1 MSEELNALLAKIE
14 NDIHKKGILQK
25 KMFYNIPVV
34 TSSSTQK
41 EIEQKILNETTSSY
55 VPFYTKSKID
65 QSTMNINTAAVTNGN
80 VLSTSN
86 EYETR
91 KIIEREL
98 EPYVNSIKKELKV
111 QLDSFQKDADVIK
124 RSQSE
129 LSSLKEIAMS
139 NKKNIIKLQSE
150 RDISINDIKS
160 DVIKLNE
167 EMKQKNDEIFD
178 IQKGIQDLVMKNEEI
193 KATIEVS
200 KDNKDNNDEV
210 DEKIKKSE
218 EKMINAIKEIEKNCN
233 KNLLQM
239 GNFFKQSVDETK
251 NVLLS
256 MKNEISSIKEE
267 SNNLNVE
274 IEKKIES
281 ISENIKSVKQSNE
294 TAINDINNKIKELTE
309 EIKTKRNDKE
319 ISEIKEEIAKINQEI
334 KEIKE
339 SKRNSIDVISS
350 FPIANNDDI
359 NTINT
364 KLDNLSI
371 RVDQFDNKVSTQT
384 NISSKLN
391 DINKSYNSLKSKIE
405 TNTTT
410 ITELNS
416 RLLTATE
423 NFNSFKS
430 KLNSLDSYVSTLEN
444 KINVHNNE
452 QTNPKEIDEIKLKIK
467 EIVDKIEE
475 VNKKYTEEMSNV
487 NSVFIEFKE
496 KQLQANAINEKTIVC
511 LGEQMVTSLKTLKQ
525 LEGDKRET
533 EENFEQIQNGF
544 DQVQSIIIKVPKLEK
559 DYKLMNEFLVEL
571 TKKYQDLQI
580 KVDNGFENVTQW
592 QSGLVENISKKMN
605 EIIED
610 YEKKINQTSQR
621 LQSNRTAASVSDSKG
636 LATKDELT
644 TIIKKVDDLERK
656 IETSRNVPEQSSKP
670 TNDKFEFK
678 DNKDV
683 FGPDQDW
690 DFDIK

>member
-1 MSEELNALLAKIE
+1 M
-14 NDIHKKGILQK
+14 
-25 KMFYNIPVV
+25 
-34 TSSSTQK
+34 
-41 EIEQKILNETTSSY
+41 
-55 VPFYTKSKID
+55 
-65 QSTMNINTAAVTNGN
+65 
-80 VLSTSN
+80 
-86 EYETR
+86 
-91 KIIEREL
+91 
-98 EPYVNSIKKELKV
+98 
-111 QLDSFQKDADVIK
+111 
-124 RSQSE
+124 
-129 LSSLKEIAMS
+129 
-139 NKKNIIKLQSE
+139 
-150 RDISINDIKS
+150 
-160 DVIKLNE
+160 
-167 EMKQKNDEIFD
+167 
-178 IQKGIQDLVMKNEEI
+178 
-193 KATIEVS
+193 
-200 KDNKDNNDEV
+200 
-210 DEKIKKSE
+210 
-218 EKMINAIKEIEKNCN
+218 
-233 KNLLQM
+233 
-239 GNFFKQSVDETK
+239 
-251 NVLLS
+251 
-256 MKNEISSIKEE
+256 
-267 SNNLNVE
+267 
-274 IEKKIES
+274 
-281 ISENIKSVKQSNE
+281 
-294 TAINDINNKIKELTE
+294 
-309 EIKTKRNDKE
+309 
-319 ISEIKEEIAKINQEI
+319 
-334 KEIKE
+334 
-339 SKRNSIDVISS
+339 ISS

-371 RVDQFDNKVSTQT
+371 KVDQFDNKVSAQT

-391 DINKSYNSLKSKIE
+391 DINQSYNSLKSKIE

-416 RLLTATE
+416 QLLTAKA
-423 NFNSFKS
+423 NFNLFKS
-430 KLNSLDSYVSTLEN
+430 KLDTLDSYVSTLEN
-444 KINVHNNE
+444 KINVNHNE

-525 LEGDKRET
+525 LEGDKKET

>member
-1 MSEELNALLAKIE
+1 MSEELNALLSKIE
-14 NDIHKKGILQK
+14 NDLHKKGILQK
-25 KMFYNIPVV
+25 KMLYNIPVA

-41 EIEQKILNETTSSY
+41 EIEQKMLNETSSY
-55 VPFYTKSKID
+55 LPFSTKSKID
-65 QSTMNINTAAVTNGN
+65 QSTININTAVTNGN

-91 KIIEREL
+91 KLIEREL

-111 QLDSFQKDADVIK
+111 QLDSFQKEADVIK
-124 RSQSE
+124 STKSE
-129 LSSLKEIAMS
+129 LSSLKEIVIS
-139 NKKNIIKLQSE
+139 NKKEIIKLQSA
-150 RDISINDIKS
+150 RDTYDIKS
-160 DVIKLNE
+160 DVIKLSE
-167 EMKQKNDEIFD
+167 EMKQKNEEIFD
-178 IQKGIQDLVMKNEEI
+178 LRKGIQDLMMKNEEI
-193 KATIEVS
+193 KATIEVR
-200 KDNKDNNDEV
+200 KETKDNNDEV
-210 DEKIKKSE
+210 DEKIKQSE
-218 EKMINAIKEIEKNCN
+218 AKMINAIKEIEKNCN

-256 MKNEISSIKEE
+256 MKNEIENIKEKSKQ
-267 SNNLNVE
+267 SNIE
-274 IEKKIES
+274 IEKRIEN
-281 ISENIKSVKQSNE
+281 IQNNIKSVKESNE
-294 TAINDINNKIKELTE
+294 TAIKDINKKINELSE
-309 EIKTKRNDKE
+309 EIKSKSNDKE
-319 ISEIKEEIAKINQEI
+319 INDIKEEIAKINQEI

-339 SKRNSIDVISS
+339 SKRNSIDMIPSL
-350 FPIANNDDI
+350 PIANNDDI

-371 RVDQFDNKVSTQT
+371 RIDQFDSKVSNQT
-384 NISSKLN
+384 LISSKLN
-391 DINKSYNSLKSKIE
+391 DINQSYNSLKSQID

-416 RLLTATE
+416 QLLTAKD
-423 NFNSFKS
+423 NYNLFKS
-430 KLNSLDSYVSTLEN
+430 KLDALTLNVSTLEN
-444 KINVHNNE
+444 QINVHQNE
-452 QTNPKEIDEIKLKIK
+452 ETSSKEIDEIKIKIK
-467 EIVDKIEE
+467 EIVDTIEE
-475 VNKKYTEEMSNV
+475 VNKKYNEEMSKV

-525 LEGDKRET
+525 LEGDKKET
-533 EENFEQIQNGF
+533 EDNFEQIQNGF
-544 DQVQSIIIKVPKLEK
+544 DQVHSVIIKIPKMEK

-571 TKKYQDLQI
+571 TKKYQELQI

-592 QSGLVENISKKMN
+592 QSGLVDNISKKMN

-644 TIIKKVDDLERK
+644 TIIKKIDDLERK
-656 IETSRNVPEQSSKP
+656 VESSRNIQNSKP

-690 DFDIK
+690 DFDMK

>member
-1 MSEELNALLAKIE
+1 MSEELNALLSKIE
-14 NDIHKKGILQK
+14 NDLHKKGILQK
-25 KMFYNIPVV
+25 KMLYNIPVA

-41 EIEQKILNETTSSY
+41 EIEQKMLNETSSY
-55 VPFYTKSKID
+55 LPFSTKSKID
-65 QSTMNINTAAVTNGN
+65 QSTININTAVTNGN

-91 KIIEREL
+91 KLIEREL

-124 RSQSE
+124 STKSE
-129 LSSLKEIAMS
+129 LSSLKEIVIS
-139 NKKNIIKLQSE
+139 NKKDIIKLQSA
-150 RDISINDIKS
+150 RDTYDIKS
-160 DVIKLNE
+160 DVIKLSE
-167 EMKQKNDEIFD
+167 EMKQKNEEIFD
-178 IQKGIQDLVMKNEEI
+178 LRKGIQDLLMKNEEI
-193 KATIEVS
+193 KATIEVR
-200 KDNKDNNDEV
+200 KETKDNNDEV
-210 DEKIKKSE
+210 DEKIKQSE
-218 EKMINAIKEIEKNCN
+218 AKMINAIKEIEKNCN

-239 GNFFKQSVDETK
+239 ENFFKQSVDETK

-256 MKNEISSIKEE
+256 MKNEIENIKEKSKQ
-267 SNNLNVE
+267 SNIE
-274 IEKKIES
+274 IEKRIEN
-281 ISENIKSVKQSNE
+281 IQNNIKSVKESNE
-294 TAINDINNKIKELTE
+294 TAIKDINKKINELSE
-309 EIKTKRNDKE
+309 EIKSKSNDKE
-319 ISEIKEEIAKINQEI
+319 INDIKEEIAKINQEI

-339 SKRNSIDVISS
+339 SKRNSIDMISS
-350 FPIANNDDI
+350 LPIANNDDI

-371 RVDQFDNKVSTQT
+371 RIDQFDSKVSNQT
-384 NISSKLN
+384 LISSKLN
-391 DINKSYNSLKSKIE
+391 DINQSYNSLKSQID

-416 RLLTATE
+416 QLLTAKD
-423 NFNSFKS
+423 NYNLFKS
-430 KLNSLDSYVSTLEN
+430 KLDALTLNVSTLEN
-444 KINVHNNE
+444 QINVHQNE
-452 QTNPKEIDEIKLKIK
+452 ETSSKEIDEIKIKIK
-467 EIVDKIEE
+467 EIVDTIEE
-475 VNKKYTEEMSNV
+475 VNKKYNEEMSKV

-525 LEGDKRET
+525 LEGDKKET
-533 EENFEQIQNGF
+533 EDNFEQIQNGF
-544 DQVQSIIIKVPKLEK
+544 DQVHSVIIKIPKMEK

-571 TKKYQDLQI
+571 TKKYQELQI

-592 QSGLVENISKKMN
+592 QSGLVDNISKKMN

-644 TIIKKVDDLERK
+644 TIIKKIDDLERK
-656 IETSRNVPEQSSKP
+656 VESSRNIQNSKP

-690 DFDIK
+690 DFDMK

>member
-1 MSEELNALLAKIE
+1 MSEELNALLSKIE
-14 NDIHKKGILQK
+14 NDLHKKGILQK
-25 KMFYNIPVV
+25 KMLYNIPVA

-41 EIEQKILNETTSSY
+41 EIEQKMLNETSSY
-55 VPFYTKSKID
+55 LPFSTKSKID
-65 QSTMNINTAAVTNGN
+65 QSTININTAVTNGN

-91 KIIEREL
+91 KLIEREL

-111 QLDSFQKDADVIK
+111 QLDSFQKDADVINSTK
-124 RSQSE
+124 SE
-129 LSSLKEIAMS
+129 LSSLKEIVIS
-139 NKKNIIKLQSE
+139 NKKDIIKLQSA
-150 RDISINDIKS
+150 RDTYDIKS
-160 DVIKLNE
+160 DVIKLSE
-167 EMKQKNDEIFD
+167 EMKQKNEEIFD
-178 IQKGIQDLVMKNEEI
+178 LRKGIQDLLMKNEEI
-193 KATIEVS
+193 KATIEVR
-200 KDNKDNNDEV
+200 KETKDNNDEV
-210 DEKIKKSE
+210 DEKIKQSE
-218 EKMINAIKEIEKNCN
+218 AKMINAIKEIEKNCN

-239 GNFFKQSVDETK
+239 ENFFKQSVDETK

-256 MKNEISSIKEE
+256 MKNEIENIKEKSKQ
-267 SNNLNVE
+267 SNIE
-274 IEKKIES
+274 IEKRIEN
-281 ISENIKSVKQSNE
+281 IQNNIKSVKESNE
-294 TAINDINNKIKELTE
+294 TAIKDINKKINELSE
-309 EIKTKRNDKE
+309 EIKSKSNDKE
-319 ISEIKEEIAKINQEI
+319 INDIKEEIAKINQEI

-339 SKRNSIDVISS
+339 SKRNSIDMISS
-350 FPIANNDDI
+350 LPIANNNDI

-371 RVDQFDNKVSTQT
+371 RIDQFDSKVSNQT
-384 NISSKLN
+384 LISSKLN
-391 DINKSYNSLKSKIE
+391 DINQSYNSLKSQID

-416 RLLTATE
+416 QLLTAKD
-423 NFNSFKS
+423 NYNLFKS
-430 KLNSLDSYVSTLEN
+430 KLDALTLNVSTLEN
-444 KINVHNNE
+444 QINVHQNE
-452 QTNPKEIDEIKLKIK
+452 ETSSKEIDEIKIKIK
-467 EIVDKIEE
+467 EIVDTIEE
-475 VNKKYTEEMSNV
+475 VNKKYNEEMSKV

-525 LEGDKRET
+525 LEGDKKET
-533 EENFEQIQNGF
+533 EDNFEQIQNGF
-544 DQVQSIIIKVPKLEK
+544 DQVHSVIIKIPKMEK

-571 TKKYQDLQI
+571 TKKYQELQI

-592 QSGLVENISKKMN
+592 QSGLVDNISKKMN

-644 TIIKKVDDLERK
+644 TIIKKIDDLERK
-656 IETSRNVPEQSSKP
+656 VESSRNIQNSKP

-690 DFDIK
+690 DFDMK

>member
-1 MSEELNALLAKIE
+1 MSEELNALLSKIE
-14 NDIHKKGILQK
+14 NDLHKKGILQK
-25 KMFYNIPVV
+25 KMLYNIPVA

-41 EIEQKILNETTSSY
+41 EIEQKMLNETSSY
-55 VPFYTKSKID
+55 LPFSTKSKID
-65 QSTMNINTAAVTNGN
+65 QSTININTAVTNGN

-91 KIIEREL
+91 KLIEREL

-124 RSQSE
+124 STKSE
-129 LSSLKEIAMS
+129 LSSLKEIVIS
-139 NKKNIIKLQSE
+139 NKKDIIKLQSA
-150 RDISINDIKS
+150 RDTYDIKS
-160 DVIKLNE
+160 DVIKLSE
-167 EMKQKNDEIFD
+167 EMKQKNEEIFD
-178 IQKGIQDLVMKNEEI
+178 LRKGIQDLLMKNEEI
-193 KATIEVS
+193 KATIEVR
-200 KDNKDNNDEV
+200 KETKDNNDEV
-210 DEKIKKSE
+210 DEKIKQSE
-218 EKMINAIKEIEKNCN
+218 AKMINAIKEIEKNCN

-239 GNFFKQSVDETK
+239 ENFFKQSVDETK

-256 MKNEISSIKEE
+256 MKNEIENIKEKSKQ
-267 SNNLNVE
+267 SNIE
-274 IEKKIES
+274 IEKRIEN
-281 ISENIKSVKQSNE
+281 IQNNIKSVKESNE
-294 TAINDINNKIKELTE
+294 TAIKDINKKINELSE
-309 EIKTKRNDKE
+309 EIKSKSNDKE
-319 ISEIKEEIAKINQEI
+319 INDIKEEIAKINQEI

-339 SKRNSIDVISS
+339 SKRNSIDMIPSL
-350 FPIANNDDI
+350 PIANNDDI

-371 RVDQFDNKVSTQT
+371 RIDQFDSKVSNQT
-384 NISSKLN
+384 LISSKLN
-391 DINKSYNSLKSKIE
+391 DINQSYNSLKSQID

-416 RLLTATE
+416 QLLTAKD
-423 NFNSFKS
+423 NYNLFKS
-430 KLNSLDSYVSTLEN
+430 KLDALTLNVSTLEN
-444 KINVHNNE
+444 QINVHQNE
-452 QTNPKEIDEIKLKIK
+452 ETSSKEIDEIKIKIK
-467 EIVDKIEE
+467 EIVDTIEE
-475 VNKKYTEEMSNV
+475 VNKKYNEEMSKV

-525 LEGDKRET
+525 LEGDKKET
-533 EENFEQIQNGF
+533 EDNFEQIQNGF
-544 DQVQSIIIKVPKLEK
+544 DQVHSVIIKIPKMEK

-571 TKKYQDLQI
+571 TKKYQELQI

-592 QSGLVENISKKMN
+592 QSGLVDNISKKMN

-644 TIIKKVDDLERK
+644 TIIKKIDDLERK
-656 IETSRNVPEQSSKP
+656 VESSRNIQNSKP

-690 DFDIK
+690 DFDMK

>member
-1 MSEELNALLAKIE
+1 MSEELNALLSKIE
-14 NDIHKKGILQK
+14 NDLHKKGILQK
-25 KMFYNIPVV
+25 KMLYNIPVA

-41 EIEQKILNETTSSY
+41 EIEQKMLNETSSY
-55 VPFYTKSKID
+55 LPFSTKSKID
-65 QSTMNINTAAVTNGN
+65 QSTININTAVTNGN

-91 KIIEREL
+91 KLIEREL

-111 QLDSFQKDADVIK
+111 QLDSFQKDADVINSTK
-124 RSQSE
+124 SE
-129 LSSLKEIAMS
+129 LSSLKEIVIS
-139 NKKNIIKLQSE
+139 NKKEIIKLQSA
-150 RDISINDIKS
+150 RDTYDIKS
-160 DVIKLNE
+160 DVIKLSE
-167 EMKQKNDEIFD
+167 EMKQKNEEIFD
-178 IQKGIQDLVMKNEEI
+178 LRKGIQDLLMKNEEI
-193 KATIEVS
+193 KATIEVR
-200 KDNKDNNDEV
+200 KETKDNNDEV
-210 DEKIKKSE
+210 DEKIKQSE
-218 EKMINAIKEIEKNCN
+218 AKMINAIKEIEKNCN

-256 MKNEISSIKEE
+256 MKNEIENIKEKSKQ
-267 SNNLNVE
+267 SNIE
-274 IEKKIES
+274 IEKRIEN
-281 ISENIKSVKQSNE
+281 IQNNIKSVKESNE
-294 TAINDINNKIKELTE
+294 TAIKDINKKINELSE
-309 EIKTKRNDKE
+309 EIKSKSNDKE
-319 ISEIKEEIAKINQEI
+319 INDIKEEIAKINQEI

-339 SKRNSIDVISS
+339 SKRNSIDMISS
-350 FPIANNDDI
+350 LPIANNNDI

-371 RVDQFDNKVSTQT
+371 RIDQFDSKVSNQT
-384 NISSKLN
+384 LISSKLN
-391 DINKSYNSLKSKIE
+391 DINQSYNSLKSQID

-416 RLLTATE
+416 QLLTAKD
-423 NFNSFKS
+423 NYNLFKS
-430 KLNSLDSYVSTLEN
+430 KLDALTLNVSTLEN
-444 KINVHNNE
+444 QINVHQNE
-452 QTNPKEIDEIKLKIK
+452 ETSSKEIDEIKIKIK
-467 EIVDKIEE
+467 EIVDTIEE
-475 VNKKYTEEMSNV
+475 VNKKYNEEMSKV

-525 LEGDKRET
+525 LEGDKKET
-533 EENFEQIQNGF
+533 EDNFEQIQNGF
-544 DQVQSIIIKVPKLEK
+544 DQVHSVIIKIPKMEK

-571 TKKYQDLQI
+571 TKKYQELQI

-592 QSGLVENISKKMN
+592 QSGLVDNISKKMN

-644 TIIKKVDDLERK
+644 TIIKKIDDLERK
-656 IETSRNVPEQSSKP
+656 VESSRNIQNSKP

-690 DFDIK
+690 DFDMK

>member
-1 MSEELNALLAKIE
+1 MSEELNALLSKIE
-14 NDIHKKGILQK
+14 NDLHKKGILQK
-25 KMFYNIPVV
+25 KMLYNIPVA

-41 EIEQKILNETTSSY
+41 EIEQKMLNETSSY
-55 VPFYTKSKID
+55 LPFSTKSKID
-65 QSTMNINTAAVTNGN
+65 QSTININTAVTNGN

-91 KIIEREL
+91 KLIEREL

-124 RSQSE
+124 STKSE
-129 LSSLKEIAMS
+129 LSSLKEIVIS
-139 NKKNIIKLQSE
+139 NKKDIIKLQSA
-150 RDISINDIKS
+150 RDTYDIKS
-160 DVIKLNE
+160 DVIKLSE
-167 EMKQKNDEIFD
+167 EMKQKNEEIFD
-178 IQKGIQDLVMKNEEI
+178 LRKGIQDLLMKNEEI
-193 KATIEVS
+193 KATIEVR
-200 KDNKDNNDEV
+200 KETKDNNDEV
-210 DEKIKKSE
+210 DEKIKQSE
-218 EKMINAIKEIEKNCN
+218 AKMINAIKEIEKNCN

-256 MKNEISSIKEE
+256 MKNEIENIKEKSKQ
-267 SNNLNVE
+267 SNIE
-274 IEKKIES
+274 IEKRIEN
-281 ISENIKSVKQSNE
+281 IQNNIKSVKESNE
-294 TAINDINNKIKELTE
+294 TAIKDINKKINELSE
-309 EIKTKRNDKE
+309 EIKSKSNDKE
-319 ISEIKEEIAKINQEI
+319 INDIKEEIAKINQEI

-339 SKRNSIDVISS
+339 SKRNSIDMIPSL
-350 FPIANNDDI
+350 PIANNDDI

-371 RVDQFDNKVSTQT
+371 RIDQFDSKVSNQT
-384 NISSKLN
+384 LISSKLN
-391 DINKSYNSLKSKIE
+391 DINQSYNSLKSQID

-416 RLLTATE
+416 QLLTAKD
-423 NFNSFKS
+423 NYNLFKS
-430 KLNSLDSYVSTLEN
+430 KLDALTLNVSTLEN
-444 KINVHNNE
+444 QINVHQNE
-452 QTNPKEIDEIKLKIK
+452 ETSSKEIDEIKIKIK
-467 EIVDKIEE
+467 EIVDTIEE
-475 VNKKYTEEMSNV
+475 VNKKYNEEMSKV

-525 LEGDKRET
+525 LEGDKKET
-533 EENFEQIQNGF
+533 EDNFEQIQNGF
-544 DQVQSIIIKVPKLEK
+544 DQVHSVIIKIPKMEK

-571 TKKYQDLQI
+571 TKKYQELQI

-592 QSGLVENISKKMN
+592 QSGLVDNISKKMN

-644 TIIKKVDDLERK
+644 TIIKKIDDLERK
-656 IETSRNVPEQSSKP
+656 VESSRNIQNSKP

-690 DFDIK
+690 DFDMK

>member
-1 MSEELNALLAKIE
+1 MSEELNALLSKIE
-14 NDIHKKGILQK
+14 NDLHKKGILQK
-25 KMFYNIPVV
+25 KMLYNIPVA

-41 EIEQKILNETTSSY
+41 EIEQKMLNETSSY
-55 VPFYTKSKID
+55 LPFSTKSKID
-65 QSTMNINTAAVTNGN
+65 QSTININTAVTNGN

-91 KIIEREL
+91 KLIEREL

-124 RSQSE
+124 STQSE
-129 LSSLKEIAMS
+129 LSSLKEIVIS
-139 NKKNIIKLQSE
+139 NKKEIIKLQSA
-150 RDISINDIKS
+150 RDTYDIKS
-160 DVIKLNE
+160 DVIKLSE
-167 EMKQKNDEIFD
+167 EMKQKNEEIFD
-178 IQKGIQDLVMKNEEI
+178 LRKGIQDLLMKNEEI
-193 KATIEVS
+193 KATIEVR
-200 KDNKDNNDEV
+200 KETKDNNDEV
-210 DEKIKKSE
+210 DEKIKQSE
-218 EKMINAIKEIEKNCN
+218 AKMINAIKEIEKNCN

-256 MKNEISSIKEE
+256 MKNEIENIKEKSKQ
-267 SNNLNVE
+267 SNIE
-274 IEKKIES
+274 IEKRIEN
-281 ISENIKSVKQSNE
+281 IQNNIKSVKESNE
-294 TAINDINNKIKELTE
+294 TAIKDINKKINELSE
-309 EIKTKRNDKE
+309 EIKSKSNDKE
-319 ISEIKEEIAKINQEI
+319 INDIKEEIAKINQEI

-339 SKRNSIDVISS
+339 SKRNSIDMISS
-350 FPIANNDDI
+350 LPIAHNDDI
-359 NTINT
+359 NKINT

-371 RVDQFDNKVSTQT
+371 RIDQFDSKVSNQT
-384 NISSKLN
+384 LISSKLN
-391 DINKSYNSLKSKIE
+391 DINQSYNSLKSQID

-410 ITELNS
+410 IAELNS
-416 RLLTATE
+416 QLLTAKD
-423 NFNSFKS
+423 NYNLFKS
-430 KLNSLDSYVSTLEN
+430 KLDALTLNVSTLEN
-444 KINVHNNE
+444 QINVHQNE
-452 QTNPKEIDEIKLKIK
+452 ETSSKEIDEIKIKIK
-467 EIVDKIEE
+467 EIVDTIEE
-475 VNKKYTEEMSNV
+475 VNKKYNEEMSKV
-487 NSVFIEFKE
+487 NSIFIEFKE

-525 LEGDKRET
+525 LEGDKKET
-533 EENFEQIQNGF
+533 EDNFEQIQNGF
-544 DQVQSIIIKVPKLEK
+544 DQVHSVIIKIPKMEK

-571 TKKYQDLQI
+571 TKKYQELQI

-592 QSGLVENISKKMN
+592 QSGLVDNISKKMN

-644 TIIKKVDDLERK
+644 TIIKKIDDLERK
-656 IETSRNVPEQSSKP
+656 VESSRNIQNSKP

-690 DFDIK
+690 DFDMK

>member
-1 MSEELNALLAKIE
+1 MSEELNALLSKIE
-14 NDIHKKGILQK
+14 NDLHKKGILQK
-25 KMFYNIPVV
+25 KMLYNIPVA

-41 EIEQKILNETTSSY
+41 EIEQKMLNETSSY
-55 VPFYTKSKID
+55 LPFSTKSKID
-65 QSTMNINTAAVTNGN
+65 QSTININTAVTNGN

-91 KIIEREL
+91 KLIEREL

-124 RSQSE
+124 STKSE
-129 LSSLKEIAMS
+129 LSSLKEIVIS
-139 NKKNIIKLQSE
+139 NKKEIIKLQSA
-150 RDISINDIKS
+150 RDTYDIKS
-160 DVIKLNE
+160 DVIKLSE
-167 EMKQKNDEIFD
+167 EMKQKNEEIFD
-178 IQKGIQDLVMKNEEI
+178 LRKGIQDLLMKNEEI
-193 KATIEVS
+193 KATIEVR
-200 KDNKDNNDEV
+200 KETKDNNDEV
-210 DEKIKKSE
+210 DEKIKQSE
-218 EKMINAIKEIEKNCN
+218 AKMINAIKEIEKNCN

-239 GNFFKQSVDETK
+239 ENFFKQSVDETK

-256 MKNEISSIKEE
+256 MKNEIENIKEKSKQ
-267 SNNLNVE
+267 SNIE
-274 IEKKIES
+274 IEKRIEN
-281 ISENIKSVKQSNE
+281 IQNNIKSVKESNE
-294 TAINDINNKIKELTE
+294 TAIKDINKKINELSE
-309 EIKTKRNDKE
+309 EIKSKSNDKE
-319 ISEIKEEIAKINQEI
+319 INDIKEEIAKTNQEI

-339 SKRNSIDVISS
+339 SKRNSIDMISS
-350 FPIANNDDI
+350 LPIANNNDI

-371 RVDQFDNKVSTQT
+371 RIDQFDSKVSNQT
-384 NISSKLN
+384 LISSKLN
-391 DINKSYNSLKSKIE
+391 DINQSYNSLKSQID

-416 RLLTATE
+416 QLLTAKD
-423 NFNSFKS
+423 NYNLFKS
-430 KLNSLDSYVSTLEN
+430 KLDALTLNVSTLEN
-444 KINVHNNE
+444 QINVHQNE
-452 QTNPKEIDEIKLKIK
+452 ETSSKEIDEIKIKIK
-467 EIVDKIEE
+467 EIVDTIEE
-475 VNKKYTEEMSNV
+475 VNKKYNEEMSKV

-525 LEGDKRET
+525 LEGDKKET
-533 EENFEQIQNGF
+533 EDNFEQIQNGF
-544 DQVQSIIIKVPKLEK
+544 DQVHSVIIKIPKMEK

-571 TKKYQDLQI
+571 TKKYQELQI

-592 QSGLVENISKKMN
+592 QSGLVDNISKKMN

-644 TIIKKVDDLERK
+644 TIIKKIDDLERK
-656 IETSRNVPEQSSKP
+656 VESSRNIQNSKP

-690 DFDIK
+690 DFDMK

>member
-1 MSEELNALLAKIE
+1 MSEELNALLSKIE
-14 NDIHKKGILQK
+14 NDLHKKGILQK
-25 KMFYNIPVV
+25 KMLYNIPVA

-41 EIEQKILNETTSSY
+41 EIEQKMLNETSSY
-55 VPFYTKSKID
+55 LPFSTKSKID
-65 QSTMNINTAAVTNGN
+65 QSTININTAVTNGN

-91 KIIEREL
+91 KLIEREL

-124 RSQSE
+124 STKSE
-129 LSSLKEIAMS
+129 LSSLKEIVIS
-139 NKKNIIKLQSE
+139 NKKEIIKLQSA
-150 RDISINDIKS
+150 RDTYDIKS
-160 DVIKLNE
+160 DVIKLSE
-167 EMKQKNDEIFD
+167 EMKQKNEEIFD
-178 IQKGIQDLVMKNEEI
+178 LRKGIQDLLMKNEEI
-193 KATIEVS
+193 KATIEVR
-200 KDNKDNNDEV
+200 KETKDNNDEV
-210 DEKIKKSE
+210 DEKIKQSE
-218 EKMINAIKEIEKNCN
+218 AKMINAIKEIEKNCN

-256 MKNEISSIKEE
+256 MKNEIENIKEKSKQ
-267 SNNLNVE
+267 SNIE
-274 IEKKIES
+274 IEKRIEN
-281 ISENIKSVKQSNE
+281 IQNNIKSVKESNE
-294 TAINDINNKIKELTE
+294 TAIKDINKKINELSE
-309 EIKTKRNDKE
+309 EIKSKSNDKE
-319 ISEIKEEIAKINQEI
+319 INDIKEEIAKINQEI

-339 SKRNSIDVISS
+339 SKRNSIDMISS
-350 FPIANNDDI
+350 LPIANNDDI
-359 NTINT
+359 NIINT

-371 RVDQFDNKVSTQT
+371 RIDQFDSKISNQT
-384 NISSKLN
+384 LISSKLN
-391 DINKSYNSLKSKIE
+391 DINQSYNSLKSQID

-416 RLLTATE
+416 QLLTAKD
-423 NFNSFKS
+423 NYNLFKS
-430 KLNSLDSYVSTLEN
+430 KLDALTLNVSTLEN
-444 KINVHNNE
+444 QINVHQNE
-452 QTNPKEIDEIKLKIK
+452 ETSSKEIDEIKIKIK
-467 EIVDKIEE
+467 EIVDTIEE
-475 VNKKYTEEMSNV
+475 VNKKYNEEMSKV

-525 LEGDKRET
+525 LEGDKKET
-533 EENFEQIQNGF
+533 EDNFEQIQNGF
-544 DQVQSIIIKVPKLEK
+544 DQVHSVIIKIPKMEK

-571 TKKYQDLQI
+571 TKKYQELQI

-592 QSGLVENISKKMN
+592 QSGLVDNISKKMN

-644 TIIKKVDDLERK
+644 TIIKKIDDLERK
-656 IETSRNVPEQSSKP
+656 VESSRNIQNSKP

-690 DFDIK
+690 DFDMK

>member
-1 MSEELNALLAKIE
+1 MSEELNALLSKIE
-14 NDIHKKGILQK
+14 NDLHKKGILQK
-25 KMFYNIPVV
+25 KMLYNIPVA

-41 EIEQKILNETTSSY
+41 EIEQKMLNETSSY
-55 VPFYTKSKID
+55 LPFSTKSKID
-65 QSTMNINTAAVTNGN
+65 QSTININTAVTNGN

-91 KIIEREL
+91 KLIEREL

-124 RSQSE
+124 STKSE
-129 LSSLKEIAMS
+129 LSSLKEIVIS
-139 NKKNIIKLQSE
+139 NKKDIIKLQSA
-150 RDISINDIKS
+150 RDTYDIKS
-160 DVIKLNE
+160 DVIKLSE
-167 EMKQKNDEIFD
+167 EMKQKNEEIFD
-178 IQKGIQDLVMKNEEI
+178 LRKGIQDLLMKNEEI
-193 KATIEVS
+193 KATIEVR
-200 KDNKDNNDEV
+200 KETKDNNDEV
-210 DEKIKKSE
+210 DEKIKQSE
-218 EKMINAIKEIEKNCN
+218 AKMINAIKEIEKNCN

-256 MKNEISSIKEE
+256 MKNEIENIKEKSKQ
-267 SNNLNVE
+267 SNIE
-274 IEKKIES
+274 IEKRIEN
-281 ISENIKSVKQSNE
+281 IQNNIKSVKESNE
-294 TAINDINNKIKELTE
+294 TAIKDINKKINELSE
-309 EIKTKRNDKE
+309 EIKSKSNDKE
-319 ISEIKEEIAKINQEI
+319 INDIKEEIAKINQEI

-339 SKRNSIDVISS
+339 SKRNSIDMISS
-350 FPIANNDDI
+350 LPIAHNDDI

-371 RVDQFDNKVSTQT
+371 RIDQFDSKVSNQT
-384 NISSKLN
+384 LISSKLN
-391 DINKSYNSLKSKIE
+391 DINQSYNSLKSQID

-416 RLLTATE
+416 QLLTAKD
-423 NFNSFKS
+423 NYNLFKS
-430 KLNSLDSYVSTLEN
+430 KLDALTLNVSTLEN
-444 KINVHNNE
+444 QINVHQNE
-452 QTNPKEIDEIKLKIK
+452 ETSSKEIDEIKIKIK
-467 EIVDKIEE
+467 EIVDTIEE
-475 VNKKYTEEMSNV
+475 VNKKYNEEMSKV

-525 LEGDKRET
+525 LEGDKKET
-533 EENFEQIQNGF
+533 EDNFEQIQKGF
-544 DQVQSIIIKVPKLEK
+544 DQVHSVIIKIPKMEK

-571 TKKYQDLQI
+571 TKKYQELQI

-592 QSGLVENISKKMN
+592 QSGLVDNISKKMN

-644 TIIKKVDDLERK
+644 TIIKKIDDLERK
-656 IETSRNVPEQSSKP
+656 VESSRNIQNSKP

-690 DFDIK
+690 DFDMK

>member
-14 NDIHKKGILQK
+14 NDLHKKGILQK

-41 EIEQKILNETTSSY
+41 EIEQKILNETTSYY

-124 RSQSE
+124 SSQSE

-178 IQKGIQDLVMKNEEI
+178 IRKGIQDLLMKNEEI

-200 KDNKDNNDEV
+200 KDNNDEV

-218 EKMINAIKEIEKNCN
+218 AKMINAIKEIEKNCN

-267 SNNLNVE
+267 SKNLNVE
-274 IEKKIES
+274 IGKKIEN

-294 TAINDINNKIKELTE
+294 TAINDINNKIKELNE
-309 EIKTKRNDKE
+309 EIKTKSNDKE
-319 ISEIKEEIAKINQEI
+319 ISEIKEEIVKINQEI

-350 FPIANNDDI
+350 LPIANNDYI

-371 RVDQFDNKVSTQT
+371 KVDQFDNKVSAQT

-391 DINKSYNSLKSKIE
+391 DINQSYNSLKSKIE

-416 RLLTATE
+416 QLLTAKA
-423 NFNSFKS
+423 NFNLFKS
-430 KLNSLDSYVSTLEN
+430 KLDTLDSYVSTLEN
-444 KINVHNNE
+444 KINVNHNE

>member
-1 MSEELNALLAKIE
+1 MSEELNALLSKIE
-14 NDIHKKGILQK
+14 NDLHKKGILQK
-25 KMFYNIPVV
+25 KMLYNIPVA

-41 EIEQKILNETTSSY
+41 EIEQKMLNETSSY
-55 VPFYTKSKID
+55 LPFSTKSKID
-65 QSTMNINTAAVTNGN
+65 QSTININTAVTNGN

-91 KIIEREL
+91 KLIEREL

-124 RSQSE
+124 STKSE
-129 LSSLKEIAMS
+129 LSSLKEIVIS
-139 NKKNIIKLQSE
+139 NKKDIIKLQSA
-150 RDISINDIKS
+150 RDTYDIKS
-160 DVIKLNE
+160 DVIKLSE
-167 EMKQKNDEIFD
+167 EMKQKNEEIFD
-178 IQKGIQDLVMKNEEI
+178 LRKGIQDLLMKNEEI
-193 KATIEVS
+193 KATIEVR
-200 KDNKDNNDEV
+200 KETKDNNDEV
-210 DEKIKKSE
+210 DEKIKQSE
-218 EKMINAIKEIEKNCN
+218 AKMINAIKEIEKNCN

-256 MKNEISSIKEE
+256 MKNEIENIKEKSKQ
-267 SNNLNVE
+267 SNIE
-274 IEKKIES
+274 IEKRIEN
-281 ISENIKSVKQSNE
+281 IQNNIKSVKESNE
-294 TAINDINNKIKELTE
+294 TAIKDINKKINELSE
-309 EIKTKRNDKE
+309 EIKSKSNDKE
-319 ISEIKEEIAKINQEI
+319 INDIKEEIAKINQEI

-339 SKRNSIDVISS
+339 SKRNSIDMISS
-350 FPIANNDDI
+350 LPIAHNDDI

-371 RVDQFDNKVSTQT
+371 RIDQFDSKVSNQT
-384 NISSKLN
+384 LISSKLN
-391 DINKSYNSLKSKIE
+391 DINQSYNSLKSQID

-416 RLLTATE
+416 QLLTAKD
-423 NFNSFKS
+423 NYNLFKS
-430 KLNSLDSYVSTLEN
+430 KLDALTLNVSTLEN
-444 KINVHNNE
+444 QINVHQNE
-452 QTNPKEIDEIKLKIK
+452 ETSSKEIDEIKIKIK
-467 EIVDKIEE
+467 EIVDTIEE
-475 VNKKYTEEMSNV
+475 VNKKYNEEMSKV

-525 LEGDKRET
+525 LEGDKKET
-533 EENFEQIQNGF
+533 EDNFEQIQNGF
-544 DQVQSIIIKVPKLEK
+544 DQVHSVIIKIPKMEK

-571 TKKYQDLQI
+571 TKKYQELQI

-592 QSGLVENISKKMN
+592 QSGLVDNISKKMN

-644 TIIKKVDDLERK
+644 TIIKKIDDLERK
-656 IETSRNVPEQSSKP
+656 VESSRNIQNSKP

-690 DFDIK
+690 DFDMK

>member
-1 MSEELNALLAKIE
+1 MSEELNALLSKIE
-14 NDIHKKGILQK
+14 NDLHKKGILQK
-25 KMFYNIPVV
+25 KMLYNIPVA

-41 EIEQKILNETTSSY
+41 EIEQKMLNETSSY
-55 VPFYTKSKID
+55 LPFSTKSKID
-65 QSTMNINTAAVTNGN
+65 QSTININTAVTNGN

-91 KIIEREL
+91 KLIEREL

-124 RSQSE
+124 STQSE
-129 LSSLKEIAMS
+129 LSSLKEIVIS
-139 NKKNIIKLQSE
+139 NKKDIIKLQSA
-150 RDISINDIKS
+150 RDTYDIKS
-160 DVIKLNE
+160 DVIKLSE
-167 EMKQKNDEIFD
+167 EMKQKNEEIFD
-178 IQKGIQDLVMKNEEI
+178 LRKGIQDLMMKNEEI
-193 KATIEVS
+193 KATIEVR
-200 KDNKDNNDEV
+200 KETKDNNDEV
-210 DEKIKKSE
+210 DEKIKQSE
-218 EKMINAIKEIEKNCN
+218 AKMINAIKEIEKNCN

-256 MKNEISSIKEE
+256 MKNEIENIKEKSKQ
-267 SNNLNVE
+267 SNIE
-274 IEKKIES
+274 IEKRIEN
-281 ISENIKSVKQSNE
+281 IQNNIKSVKESNE
-294 TAINDINNKIKELTE
+294 TAIKDINKKINELSE
-309 EIKTKRNDKE
+309 EIKSKSNDKE
-319 ISEIKEEIAKINQEI
+319 INDIKEEIAKINQEI

-339 SKRNSIDVISS
+339 SKRNSIDMISS
-350 FPIANNDDI
+350 LPIANNDDI

-371 RVDQFDNKVSTQT
+371 RIDQFDSKVSNQT
-384 NISSKLN
+384 LISSKLN
-391 DINKSYNSLKSKIE
+391 DINQSYNSLKSQID

-416 RLLTATE
+416 QLLTAKD
-423 NFNSFKS
+423 NYNLFKS
-430 KLNSLDSYVSTLEN
+430 KLDALTLNVSTLEN
-444 KINVHNNE
+444 QINVNQNE
-452 QTNPKEIDEIKLKIK
+452 ETSSKEIDEIKIKIK
-467 EIVDKIEE
+467 EIVDTIEE
-475 VNKKYTEEMSNV
+475 VNKKYNEEMSKV

-525 LEGDKRET
+525 LEGDKKET
-533 EENFEQIQNGF
+533 EDNFEQIQNGF
-544 DQVQSIIIKVPKLEK
+544 DQVHSVIIKIPKMEK

-571 TKKYQDLQI
+571 TKKYQELQI

-592 QSGLVENISKKMN
+592 QSGLVDNISKKMN

-644 TIIKKVDDLERK
+644 TIIKKIDDLERK
-656 IETSRNVPEQSSKP
+656 VESSRNIQNSKP

-690 DFDIK
+690 DFDMK

>member
-1 MSEELNALLAKIE
+1 MSEELNALLSKIE
-14 NDIHKKGILQK
+14 NDLHKKGILQK
-25 KMFYNIPVV
+25 KMLYNIPVA

-41 EIEQKILNETTSSY
+41 EIEQKMLNETSSY
-55 VPFYTKSKID
+55 LPFSTKSKID
-65 QSTMNINTAAVTNGN
+65 QSTININTAVTNGN

-91 KIIEREL
+91 KLIEREL

-124 RSQSE
+124 STQSE
-129 LSSLKEIAMS
+129 LSSLKEIVIS
-139 NKKNIIKLQSE
+139 NKKEIIKLQSA
-150 RDISINDIKS
+150 RDTYDIKS
-160 DVIKLNE
+160 DVIKLSE
-167 EMKQKNDEIFD
+167 EMKQKNEEIFD
-178 IQKGIQDLVMKNEEI
+178 LRKGIQDLLMKNEEI
-193 KATIEVS
+193 KATIEVR
-200 KDNKDNNDEV
+200 KETKDNNDEV
-210 DEKIKKSE
+210 DEKIKQSE
-218 EKMINAIKEIEKNCN
+218 AKMINAIKEIEKNCN

-256 MKNEISSIKEE
+256 MKNEIENIKEKSKQ
-267 SNNLNVE
+267 SNIE
-274 IEKKIES
+274 IEKRIEN
-281 ISENIKSVKQSNE
+281 IQNNIKSVKESNE
-294 TAINDINNKIKELTE
+294 TAIKDINKKINELSE
-309 EIKTKRNDKE
+309 EIKSKSNDKE
-319 ISEIKEEIAKINQEI
+319 INDIKEEIAKINQEI

-339 SKRNSIDVISS
+339 SKRNSIDMIPSL
-350 FPIANNDDI
+350 PIANNDDI

-371 RVDQFDNKVSTQT
+371 RIDQFDSKVSNQT
-384 NISSKLN
+384 LISSKLN
-391 DINKSYNSLKSKIE
+391 DINQSYNSLKSQID

-410 ITELNS
+410 IAELNS
-416 RLLTATE
+416 QLLTAKD
-423 NFNSFKS
+423 NYNLFKS
-430 KLNSLDSYVSTLEN
+430 KLDALTLNVSTLEN
-444 KINVHNNE
+444 QINVHQNE
-452 QTNPKEIDEIKLKIK
+452 ETSSKEIDEIKIKIK
-467 EIVDKIEE
+467 EIVDTIEE
-475 VNKKYTEEMSNV
+475 VNKKYNEEMSKV
-487 NSVFIEFKE
+487 NSIFIEFKE

-525 LEGDKRET
+525 LEGDKKET
-533 EENFEQIQNGF
+533 EDNFEQIQNGF
-544 DQVQSIIIKVPKLEK
+544 DQMHSVIIKIPKMEK

-571 TKKYQDLQI
+571 TKKYQELQI

-592 QSGLVENISKKMN
+592 QSGLVDNISKKMN

-644 TIIKKVDDLERK
+644 TIIKKIDDLERK
-656 IETSRNVPEQSSKP
+656 VESSRNIQNSKP

-690 DFDIK
+690 DFDMK